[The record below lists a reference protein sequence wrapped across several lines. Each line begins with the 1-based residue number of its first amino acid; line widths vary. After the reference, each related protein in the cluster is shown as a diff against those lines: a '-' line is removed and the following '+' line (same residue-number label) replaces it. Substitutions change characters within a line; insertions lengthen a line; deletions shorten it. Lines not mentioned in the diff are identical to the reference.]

1 LGERIQTVGRGADA
15 HYWKASFASDELRTL
30 WGKFGGWPGFFWSR
44 FIQIGVV
51 VLLNLTLNPK
61 KLKCSTLP
69 YSDRMFH
76 A

>member
-1 LGERIQTVGRGADA
+1 
-15 HYWKASFASDELRTL
+15 LRTL